1 MGDGDSDS
9 PALSQDGSVVAFA
22 SDSGNLGG
30 PATGDTEVYRSTV
43 SLTGAP
49 PTQTTALVSRPDGAT
64 ADMPDGSSDTP
75 SISDDGNE
83 VAFESEATNLV
94 ADDNNN
100 SRDAFVRQLPAKTLL
115 VSRATGEKAR
125 RRQRRV
131 HRADDQRRR
140 LAGRVRVG
148 GDQPRPDA
156 RLAGR
161 RRCVRTLA
169 DAQLDRSRRPDRER
183 EGERSG
189 PDPHRRRHR
198 HGDRVHLPGH
208 EPRPGGQGREL
219 RGLRRA
225 PGLRD
230 AGEPRGRAGGR
241 AGGDRRPVR
250 RRPRTSAATAS
261 RCSSARSGA

>member
-1 MGDGDSDS
+1 M
-9 PALSQDGSVVAFA
+9 VAFA
-22 SDSGNLGG
+22 SDAGNLGG
-30 PATGDTEVYRSTV
+30 PATGNTEVYRSGV
-43 SLTGAP
+43 SLPGATP
-49 PTQTTALVSRPDGAT
+49 SQTTALVSRPDGAT

-94 ADDNNN
+94 ADDDND
-100 SRDAFVRQLPAKTLL
+100 SRDAFVRQLPEDAAGQP
-115 VSRATGEKAR
+115 RNRRQGC
-125 RRQRRV
+125 RRQRRL

-156 RLAGR
+156 RLAER
-161 RRCVRTLA
+161 RRCVRALA
-169 DAQLDRSRRPDRER
+169 DAELDRPRRPDRER

-225 PGLRD
+225 PGLRG
-230 AGEPRGRAGGR
+230 AGEPARTGRR
-241 AGGDRRPVR
+241 ARRC
-250 RRPRTSAATAS
+250 RPSTRSAPPPPSAATAS
-261 RCSSARSGA
+261 RCSSARWGA